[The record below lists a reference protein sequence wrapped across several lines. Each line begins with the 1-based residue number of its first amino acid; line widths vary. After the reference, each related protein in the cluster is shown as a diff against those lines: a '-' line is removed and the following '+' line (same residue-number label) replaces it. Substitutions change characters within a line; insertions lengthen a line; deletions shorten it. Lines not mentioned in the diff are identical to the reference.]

1 MQRSLSVLGA
11 VIAPLWLAVS
21 PAAAQDAPDLEALL
35 RGDGGELTSEALATR
50 AVERAPSLA
59 GADASIARVQAS
71 VQEVWASIVPTVT
84 VGARYTRLSEIQN
97 DPLVSGLGGGGA
109 DALVA
114 GVDDPEARQLWATS
128 LAQQQ
133 ALGAQT
139 IPVILD
145 QLVFEAQVQVPVSE
159 LFLSLLPRLEAA
171 EAAVDAERARRD
183 VVESTLRLR
192 AREAF
197 YGALRARALA
207 GVTAARVRELEEQ
220 TRLAERGREHGAVR
234 RSDVLGAQA
243 QLAAARADQ
252 ATALG
257 MVSAADGAVRSL
269 LGLPPDAPLTLGE
282 DLSAPLAAQPRSLHA
297 LVGLAFERR
306 AEVQTIRHALRATR
320 SSRSAAEG
328 ARWPALRVAF
338 GAQVANPNTRYVPQR
353 ERFDATWDL
362 SVVLAWSP
370 NQTIAA
376 DARANAA
383 SAEATRLA
391 TELESFRDALHR
403 EIASAH
409 ADDRAAS
416 ARLAAARASL
426 EAAVEAHR
434 ARSLERAEGE
444 ATTADVL
451 ESESTLASA
460 RMRVVDAAVGARLA
474 RARLAFAT
482 ADAVPAP

>member
-35 RGDGGELTSEALATR
+35 RGDGGELTSEALAAR

-269 LGLPPDAPLTLGE
+269 LGLPRRRRSPSVRTSPRRSPRSRAACPRWSGSRSSGAPRCRRSGTRSGRPARRGAPPRARAGRLSGWRSGRRSPTRTRATC
-282 DLSAPLAAQPRSLHA
+282 LSASAST
-297 LVGLAFERR
+297 RR
-306 AEVQTIRHALRATR
+306 GT
-320 SSRSAAEG
+320 
-328 ARWPALRVAF
+328 
-338 GAQVANPNTRYVPQR
+338 
-353 ERFDATWDL
+353 
-362 SVVLAWSP
+362 
-370 NQTIAA
+370 
-376 DARANAA
+376 
-383 SAEATRLA
+383 
-391 TELESFRDALHR
+391 
-403 EIASAH
+403 
-409 ADDRAAS
+409 
-416 ARLAAARASL
+416 
-426 EAAVEAHR
+426 
-434 ARSLERAEGE
+434 
-444 ATTADVL
+444 
-451 ESESTLASA
+451 
-460 RMRVVDAAVGARLA
+460 
-474 RARLAFAT
+474 
-482 ADAVPAP
+482 